1 MAKTKTRD
9 DAENYWVRREA
20 KAREKSQSDD
30 SDKSE
35 VVKRIFE
42 YMFHNVTE
50 QINAWYSKYA
60 SKEGISMSEAKKRAD
75 KLDIKAYEEKAK
87 KYVKEKNFSQ
97 QANDEMKIYN
107 LTMKA
112 NRLELLKSEVAL
124 ELAAGNDEY
133 EKYVEDCL
141 KDKTIDEMERQ
152 AGILGKTIKNNGD
165 MIKSIVNASF
175 YNATFSERIWAN
187 QDMLRSE
194 LEGYMTKAII
204 QGKST
209 NSLISDMR
217 KRFDVSYYAA
227 DRLLRTEERRI
238 QTDVAKRSYEEN
250 GFGQY
255 KYVIMNTK
263 ACDECRKLDGN
274 IYDTK
279 DMTPGVNAP
288 PMHPICHCSTVP
300 YIDRKLF
307 DEYLGDP
314 DSGDMTFEEWKKQ
327 KSLDTN
333 GIEHYLR
340 NNLPSKKSGFKDTR
354 HVGNYISDKDLKRL
368 SSKAA
373 SLDIRLGADKNS
385 YGNFE
390 LYRGDVKVLENVIDT
405 LGDQLKRAKNN
416 HLLKQSSDIILTY
429 DNVLGYEG
437 DNSKVDVN
445 AFAMTKGKTIT
456 LNKYMYDDS
465 NHLKLEYENAVQDNL
480 FPKGTTYKN
489 VVIHEF
495 GHIIDRKNPKIRQDI
510 LHVLQQDANDSN
522 MTLEEWILKIISYY
536 ATSYSEIDNQFS
548 ELVPE
553 VSNAHNGSEAE
564 HVDDLLKKAGV
575 KL

>member
-30 SDKSE
+30 SDKSD

-255 KYVIMNTK
+255 KYVVMNTK

-288 PMHPICHCSTVP
+288 PMHTICYCSTVP

-314 DSGDMTFEEWKKQ
+314 DSGDMTFEEWKEKQ
-327 KSLDTN
+327 ALHENKKGPITVITESAINMVPLMKLTRLTEKEAKKLQAIHKRLLEESRVHNQSNEVGYKMTPDFKPKETKYGSDDKLIFSSVSISPKTYVAHN
-333 GIEHYLR
+333 HPR
-340 NNLPSKKSGFKDTR
+340 NNSYSINDLLFFYENEDVQLLTIVKNNGNIELLDKANFDKGKFKTLVRRNIKKYTSNKGEIDYDKVVGQTLKEASKKGL
-354 HVGNYISDKDLKRL
+354 I
-368 SSKAA
+368 
-373 SLDIRLGADKNS
+373 
-385 YGNFE
+385 
-390 LYRGDVKVLENVIDT
+390 
-405 LGDQLKRAKNN
+405 
-416 HLLKQSSDIILTY
+416 
-429 DNVLGYEG
+429 
-437 DNSKVDVN
+437 
-445 AFAMTKGKTIT
+445 
-456 LNKYMYDDS
+456 
-465 NHLKLEYENAVQDNL
+465 
-480 FPKGTTYKN
+480 
-489 VVIHEF
+489 
-495 GHIIDRKNPKIRQDI
+495 
-510 LHVLQQDANDSN
+510 
-522 MTLEEWILKIISYY
+522 EWMKS
-536 ATSYSEIDNQFS
+536 
-548 ELVPE
+548 
-553 VSNAHNGSEAE
+553 
-564 HVDDLLKKAGV
+564 
-575 KL
+575 

>member
-30 SDKSE
+30 SDKSD

-42 YMFHNVTE
+42 HMFHSVTE

-60 SKEGISMSEAKKRAD
+60 SKEGISMAEAKKRAD

-87 KYVKEKNFSQ
+87 KYVKEKDFSQ

-194 LEGYMTKAII
+194 LEGYMIKAII

-209 NSLISDMR
+209 TSLISDMR

-250 GFGQY
+250 GFSQY
-255 KYVIMNTK
+255 KYVVMNTK

-327 KSLDTN
+327 KNQEKERINIPDTGKNVPGHVNSRLITTKTYHNKFEGLTSHKAVNESLYNESLQILSDNNDTQY
-333 GIEHYLR
+333 EHIVAIDAKTGERLAK
-340 NNLPSKKSGFKDTR
+340 NTSAADNKMILQSGFSK
-354 HVGNYISDKDLKRL
+354 GQNSML
-368 SSKAA
+368 SNESTPLFEAVHNHPN
-373 SLDIRLGADKNS
+373 NS
-385 YGNFE
+385 IPS
-390 LYRGDVKVLENVIDT
+390 RD
-405 LGDQLKRAKNN
+405 
-416 HLLKQSSDIILTY
+416 DIIKLFERPRQISSVIICHNGAVY
-429 DNVLGYEG
+429 RLE
-437 DNSKVDVN
+437 
-445 AFAMTKGKTIT
+445 
-456 LNKYMYDDS
+456 
-465 NHLKLEYENAVQDNL
+465 KLEKYE
-480 FPKGTTYKN
+480 K
-489 VVIHEF
+489 
-495 GHIIDRKNPKIRQDI
+495 
-510 LHVLQQDANDSN
+510 
-522 MTLEEWILKIISYY
+522 
-536 ATSYSEIDNQFS
+536 
-548 ELVPE
+548 
-553 VSNAHNGSEAE
+553 
-564 HVDDLLKKAGV
+564 VDDLANKIYSFNKKKYIDYSEDKAEYECSMSLIKYLVKKGV
-575 KL
+575 MAYEKR

>member
-1 MAKTKTRD
+1 
-9 DAENYWVRREA
+9 
-20 KAREKSQSDD
+20 
-30 SDKSE
+30 
-35 VVKRIFE
+35 
-42 YMFHNVTE
+42 
-50 QINAWYSKYA
+50 
-60 SKEGISMSEAKKRAD
+60 MSEAKKRAD

-133 EKYVEDCL
+133 EKYVEECL
-141 KDKTIDEMERQ
+141 KDKAIDEMERQ
-152 AGILGKTIKNNGD
+152 SGILGKTIKNNGD

-307 DEYLGDP
+307 DEYLDDP
-314 DSGDMTFEEWKKQ
+314 DSGDMTFEEWQKK
-327 KSLDTN
+327 KSLDTF
-333 GIEHYLR
+333 I
-340 NNLPSKKSGFKDTR
+340 PAKS
-354 HVGNYISDKDLKRL
+354 
-368 SSKAA
+368 
-373 SLDIRLGADKNS
+373 
-385 YGNFE
+385 
-390 LYRGDVKVLENVIDT
+390 VK
-405 LGDQLKRAKNN
+405 
-416 HLLKQSSDIILTY
+416 
-429 DNVLGYEG
+429 
-437 DNSKVDVN
+437 
-445 AFAMTKGKTIT
+445 
-456 LNKYMYDDS
+456 
-465 NHLKLEYENAVQDNL
+465 
-480 FPKGTTYKN
+480 
-489 VVIHEF
+489 
-495 GHIIDRKNPKIRQDI
+495 
-510 LHVLQQDANDSN
+510 
-522 MTLEEWILKIISYY
+522 
-536 ATSYSEIDNQFS
+536 
-548 ELVPE
+548 
-553 VSNAHNGSEAE
+553 EAE
-564 HVDDLLKKAGV
+564 KSAD
-575 KL
+575 

>member
-1 MAKTKTRD
+1 
-9 DAENYWVRREA
+9 
-20 KAREKSQSDD
+20 
-30 SDKSE
+30 
-35 VVKRIFE
+35 
-42 YMFHNVTE
+42 
-50 QINAWYSKYA
+50 
-60 SKEGISMSEAKKRAD
+60 
-75 KLDIKAYEEKAK
+75 
-87 KYVKEKNFSQ
+87 
-97 QANDEMKIYN
+97 MKIYN

-263 ACDECRKLDGN
+263 ACDECRKFDGN

-416 HLLKQSSDIILTY
+416 HLLKQSSNIILTY

-437 DNSKVDVN
+437 DNSMIDVD
-445 AFAMTKGKTIT
+445 AFAMTKGKTII
-456 LNKYMYDDS
+456 LNKFMYDDS
-465 NHLKLEYENAVQDNL
+465 DYLKSEYESAVKENY
-480 FPKGTTYKN
+480 FPQGTTYDN

-495 GHIIDRKNPKIRQDI
+495 GHIIDRNNPKIRQNI
-510 LHVLQQDANDSN
+510 LSILLQEAKDAN
-522 MTLEEWILKIISYY
+522 LKVDKLIEKNISKY
-536 ATSYSEIDNQFS
+536 AAINIDGIKTFIELISEIN
-548 ELVPE
+548 
-553 VSNAHNGSEAE
+553 NAYNGTNPNFVKHIIDE
-564 HVDDLLKKAGV
+564 AGV

>member
-1 MAKTKTRD
+1 MTKTKTRD

-75 KLDIKAYEEKAK
+75 KLDIKAHEEKAK

-327 KSLDTN
+327 KSIDTN

-405 LGDQLKRAKNN
+405 LGNQLKRAKDNR
-416 HLLKQSSDIILTY
+416 LLKRSDDVILKY

-437 DNSKVDVN
+437 DNSMIDVD
-445 AFAMTKGKTIT
+445 AFAMTKGKTII
-456 LNKYMYDDS
+456 LNKFMYDDS
-465 NHLKLEYENAVQDNL
+465 DYLKSEYESAVQDNS
-480 FPKGTTYKN
+480 FPKGTTYEN

-495 GHIIDRKNPKIRQDI
+495 GHIIDRNNPKIRQDI
-510 LHVLQQDANDSN
+510 LHVLQQDASN
-522 MTLEEWILKIISYY
+522 VNMALEKWILENISDY

-553 VSNAHNGSEAE
+553 ANNAHNGTESEY
-564 HVDDLLKKAGV
+564 VDDILKRAGV

>member
-30 SDKSE
+30 SDKSD

-87 KYVKEKNFSQ
+87 KYVKEKDFSQ

-194 LEGYMTKAII
+194 LEGYMIKAII

-209 NSLISDMR
+209 TSLISDMR

-255 KYVIMNTK
+255 KYVVMNTK

-314 DSGDMTFEEWKKQ
+314 DSDDMTFEEWKKQ

-405 LGDQLKRAKNN
+405 LGNQLKRAKDNR
-416 HLLKQSSDIILTY
+416 LLKQSDDVILKY
-429 DNVLGYEG
+429 DNVLGYKG
-437 DNSKVDVN
+437 DNSMIDVD

-456 LNKYMYDDS
+456 LNKFMYDDS
-465 NHLKLEYENAVQDNL
+465 DYLKSEYESAAKENY
-480 FPKGTTYKN
+480 FPQGTTYDN

-495 GHIIDRKNPKIRQDI
+495 GHIIDRNNPKIRQNI
-510 LHVLQQDANDSN
+510 LSILRQEAKDAN
-522 MTLEEWILKIISYY
+522 LELDEIIEENISTY
-536 ATSYSEIDNQFS
+536 AAIRNNNSANFT
-548 ELVPE
+548 ELVSE
-553 VSNAHNGSEAE
+553 MNNAYNGTNPNF
-564 HVDDLLKKAGV
+564 VKDLIYKAGV

>member
-1 MAKTKTRD
+1 MVNKMAKTKTRD

-30 SDKSE
+30 SDKSD

-141 KDKTIDEMERQ
+141 KNKTIDEMERQ

-288 PMHPICHCSTVP
+288 PMHPICYCSTVP

-314 DSGDMTFEEWKKQ
+314 GSGDMTFEEWKKQ
-327 KSLDTN
+327 KVTTPLQAYRSLNKGDKEEFVINRTRGVTN
-333 GIEHYLR
+333 ISAKKLVDYHNPVYLSDNVKLSR
-340 NNLPSKKSGFKDTR
+340 RDVHVIDKNTLHAYEKYNFNNLDIPKIVIVDQEELSGAF
-354 HVGNYISDKDLKRL
+354 G
-368 SSKAA
+368 
-373 SLDIRLGADKNS
+373 
-385 YGNFE
+385 
-390 LYRGDVKVLENVIDT
+390 LYDCVTNTVYY
-405 LGDQLKRAKNN
+405 
-416 HLLKQSSDIILTY
+416 SSDIANREGMAKYGGIGITEFHEMWHAKQADKFKGKGWIFTD
-429 DNVLGYEG
+429 DNREEYIQLLRK
-437 DNSKVDVN
+437 DCKHKVD
-445 AFAMTKGKTIT
+445 
-456 LNKYMYDDS
+456 
-465 NHLKLEYENAVQDNL
+465 KL
-480 FPKGTTYKN
+480 G
-489 VVIHEF
+489 
-495 GHIIDRKNPKIRQDI
+495 IIDDN
-510 LHVLQQDANDSN
+510 AG
-522 MTLEEWILKIISYY
+522 EISEY
-536 ATSYSEIDNQFS
+536 AKVSYGKEAWD
-548 ELVPE
+548 E
-553 VSNAHNGSEAE
+553 VEAE
-564 HVDDLLKKAGV
+564 YHAVNRKG
-575 KL
+575 